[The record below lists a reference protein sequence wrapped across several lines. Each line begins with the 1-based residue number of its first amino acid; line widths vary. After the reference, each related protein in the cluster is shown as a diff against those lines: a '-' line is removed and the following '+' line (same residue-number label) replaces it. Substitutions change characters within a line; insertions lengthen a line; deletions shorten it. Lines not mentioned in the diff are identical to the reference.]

1 MFVGR
6 PILAAAG
13 FQPACCLRLAGMWGR
28 RPRLQRGSGPAM
40 WGRPVRL
47 PNTTTSHQPP
57 VGVPSGSRQ
66 PRRAMLAF
74 ALAVLLAPIAH
85 AASIPSFSILSDDQ
99 GGWPL
104 LLQSVGFMPQP
115 AASARIFVLRAG
127 SAGSPEWPARVETGA
142 YLILEGES

>member
-1 MFVGR
+1 
-6 PILAAAG
+6 
-13 FQPACCLRLAGMWGR
+13 MWGR
-28 RPRLQRGSGPAM
+28 RPRLQRVSGPAM
-40 WGRPVRL
+40 WGRRFRL
-47 PNTTTSHQPP
+47 PNTTTSHQPGYP
-57 VGVPSGSRQ
+57 WSRQ

-142 YLILEGES
+142 Y